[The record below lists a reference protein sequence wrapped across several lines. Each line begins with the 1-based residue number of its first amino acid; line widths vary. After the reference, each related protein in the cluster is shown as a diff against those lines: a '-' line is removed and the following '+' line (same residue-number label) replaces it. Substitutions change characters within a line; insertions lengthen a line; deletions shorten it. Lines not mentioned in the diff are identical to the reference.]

1 MFWYLSASPE
11 WVRTDWTD
19 FFLVGIEVFS
29 AGLAVD
35 ARYQIGAAA
44 RYLEI
49 PPAVKSPLQMPC
61 TNPAPVPT
69 RNLTIGNFTLAGISD
84 AAVCVMG
91 LVNTRL
97 MEMISK

>member
-29 AGLAVD
+29 AGRAVD

-44 RYLEI
+44 QYLEI
-49 PPAVKSPLQMPC
+49 PPSEISSVEVLRQPG
-61 TNPAPVPT
+61 TVPT

-97 MEMISK
+97 MELISK